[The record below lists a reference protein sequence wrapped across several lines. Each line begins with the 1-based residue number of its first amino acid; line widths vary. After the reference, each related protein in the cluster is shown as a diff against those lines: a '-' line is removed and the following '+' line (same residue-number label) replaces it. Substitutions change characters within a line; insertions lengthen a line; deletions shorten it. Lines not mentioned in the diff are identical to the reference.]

1 MILDMHIHTN
11 RYSGCSNIEP
21 GLVIR
26 RAKEAGLDGILLTE
40 HGIRWPDGEVDALVK
55 DSGVTD
61 FLVFPAEEVACYS
74 PGGAFQG
81 EFLVLGYPASLG
93 SNKTAD
99 RLIEMVHEAGGV
111 VLAAHPF
118 KRLKTGNGYYGSGL
132 SALKLKIDGLETEHP
147 SYGDEERALART
159 VMETMGIAGVG
170 SSDAH
175 DLASIGKCR
184 TVFERDVRDMKTLC
198 EEIRAGHLKAVG
210 AGSRR

>member
-21 GLVIR
+21 GLVIP
-26 RAKEAGLDGILLTE
+26 RAREAGLDGIVLTE

-55 DSGVTD
+55 GGGSAE

-74 PGGAFQG
+74 AGGAFQG
-81 EFLVLGYPASLG
+81 EFLVLGYPESLG

-99 RLIEMVHEAGGV
+99 RLIEMVHDAGGV

-118 KRLKTGNGYYGSGL
+118 KRLKTGDGYYGSGL

-147 SYGDEERALART
+147 SYGDAERELARK
-159 VMETMGIAGVG
+159 VMEAMGIAGIG

-175 DLASIGKCR
+175 DLAGIGKCR
-184 TVFERDVRDMKTLC
+184 TVFERDVRDMKSLC
-198 EEIRAGHLKAVG
+198 DEIRAGRLRAVG
-210 AGSRR
+210 AR